1 MKHMPRSTL
10 LAYIAVLEFTLQQ
23 LNATLRDA
31 EMVMIN
37 AGRPGAASSC
47 ASAYKLGEGVLMT
60 HAEVQ
65 NDAGT
70 H

>member
-10 LAYIAVLEFTLQQ
+10 LAYIAVLESTLQQ

-37 AGRPGAASSC
+37 ADRPGAASSC
-47 ASAYKLGEGVLMT
+47 AAAYKMSEGVLMT
-60 HAEVQ
+60 HAEAQ
-65 NDAGT
+65 GHAQS